1 MLAKDEAQDGGG
13 IKVVVKGPRPVI
25 LSKRLAVVRNKQG
38 SLLRKTIRRWD
49 EHACLKLHGAETSL
63 FL

>member
-25 LSKRLAVVRNKQG
+25 LSKRWQLSVINREAY
-38 SLLRKTIRRWD
+38 
-49 EHACLKLHGAETSL
+49 
-63 FL
+63 